1 MAIPGRRSLLQL
13 KKEARNCL
21 CSSIKM
27 NIFIMVLEKRER
39 EKVGEGW
46 NSKRS
51 VGEGKR
57 DRENKRKREDE
68 RKKQRV

>member
-1 MAIPGRRSLLQL
+1 
-13 KKEARNCL
+13 
-21 CSSIKM
+21 
-27 NIFIMVLEKRER
+27 MVLEKRER